1 MKTLGRY
8 VSIEILQPFVVISL
22 ILAGLFSSF
31 NAARYLETAVTESL
45 GMYLIF
51 KLIMLKTVIA
61 MEVLFPIAFF
71 AAIIVALGRMHRD
84 QEIIVMKSAG
94 INETFIIK
102 TVITLGIPVA
112 IMTGMLSMY
121 GRPLA
126 YDTIYKMDNSASNE
140 LDVDRYQ
147 AGRFYGI
154 EKSGS
159 IIYINSRNNRDNMLE
174 GVFHYI
180 RQDNRSDIILAR
192 QGYQVRKG
200 QYQPPEL
207 HLLDGSLYR
216 IAPGGSRESIIH
228 FSRFVFMPD
237 ADTAMDYQR
246 KASPTLDL
254 GDSVDSRDIA
264 EFQWRISRPFATML
278 LALVAIPLS
287 RTAPRQG
294 KGEKVISAA
303 VIFAIYY
310 NLSGLAQT
318 WVEQGTVGSVPG
330 VWWLHVSMLV
340 VVIWVLAPGF
350 SRKPAGAHVHP

>member
-45 GMYLIF
+45 GLSLIF

-154 EKSGS
+154 DNSGS
-159 IIYINSRNNRDNMLE
+159 IIYINSRNNRDNML
-174 GVFHYI
+174 
-180 RQDNRSDIILAR
+180 
-192 QGYQVRKG
+192 
-200 QYQPPEL
+200 
-207 HLLDGSLYR
+207 
-216 IAPGGSRESIIH
+216 
-228 FSRFVFMPD
+228 
-237 ADTAMDYQR
+237 
-246 KASPTLDL
+246 
-254 GDSVDSRDIA
+254 
-264 EFQWRISRPFATML
+264 
-278 LALVAIPLS
+278 
-287 RTAPRQG
+287 
-294 KGEKVISAA
+294 
-303 VIFAIYY
+303 
-310 NLSGLAQT
+310 
-318 WVEQGTVGSVPG
+318 
-330 VWWLHVSMLV
+330 
-340 VVIWVLAPGF
+340 
-350 SRKPAGAHVHP
+350 

>member
-1 MKTLGRY
+1 
-8 VSIEILQPFVVISL
+8 
-22 ILAGLFSSF
+22 
-31 NAARYLETAVTESL
+31 
-45 GMYLIF
+45 
-51 KLIMLKTVIA
+51 
-61 MEVLFPIAFF
+61 
-71 AAIIVALGRMHRD
+71 
-84 QEIIVMKSAG
+84 
-94 INETFIIK
+94 
-102 TVITLGIPVA
+102 
-112 IMTGMLSMY
+112 
-121 GRPLA
+121 
-126 YDTIYKMDNSASNE
+126 
-140 LDVDRYQ
+140 
-147 AGRFYGI
+147 
-154 EKSGS
+154 
-159 IIYINSRNNRDNMLE
+159 
-174 GVFHYI
+174 
-180 RQDNRSDIILAR
+180 
-192 QGYQVRKG
+192 
-200 QYQPPEL
+200 
-207 HLLDGSLYR
+207 
-216 IAPGGSRESIIH
+216 
-228 FSRFVFMPD
+228 MPD